1 MREKINKKINKN
13 QMVTECVW
21 ARENNFP
28 WFGLIQISIII
39 VSLNLL
45 AVLSN
50 LLFFLVFEMLTIHG

>member
-1 MREKINKKINKN
+1 MRGKNKEKKKKN

-28 WFGLIQISIII
+28 LFGLMQISIII

-45 AVLSN
+45 AV
-50 LLFFLVFEMLTIHG
+50 FKMLTIHD